1 MAPRVGCSRLIQGSA
16 KLQIKHLINIHSS
29 FSLLHSP
36 MLNMPAQTSTDWVL
50 EDQKGFD
57 SLNLV
62 EGRPI
67 PDLGDSDVLV
77 KLYAASL
84 NYRDLVIA
92 KVSKLIK
99 HIS

>member
-1 MAPRVGCSRLIQGSA
+1 
-16 KLQIKHLINIHSS
+16 
-29 FSLLHSP
+29 